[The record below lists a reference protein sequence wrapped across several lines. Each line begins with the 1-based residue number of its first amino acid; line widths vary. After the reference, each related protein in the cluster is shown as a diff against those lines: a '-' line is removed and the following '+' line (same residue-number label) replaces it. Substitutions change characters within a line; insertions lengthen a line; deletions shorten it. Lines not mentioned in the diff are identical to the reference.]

1 METTP
6 IAKLQ
11 PKIDLD
17 KIDIRPIPRSKLA
30 TWIYYLY
37 NTFLFINA
45 FMTLVLTFI
54 DDDWKESHNF
64 DYITKILQWTLG
76 ALIFVWVML
85 YKVIPHIKDK
95 HLKLKIEK
103 QPIKIKNKIIELEN
117 KKQKLL
123 EKIKN
128 LQK

>member
-1 METTP
+1 
-6 IAKLQ
+6 
-11 PKIDLD
+11 
-17 KIDIRPIPRSKLA
+17 
-30 TWIYYLY
+30 
-37 NTFLFINA
+37 
-45 FMTLVLTFI
+45 
-54 DDDWKESHNF
+54 
-64 DYITKILQWTLG
+64 
-76 ALIFVWVML
+76 ML